1 MKNESNKIVTVHY
14 MNKHKEFTLDDIK
27 TIWDPTKSWQEATK
41 DDLDET
47 YLYQYN
53 NVPTLYIKYNGIK
66 LGISKT
72 ISDFQ

>member
-1 MKNESNKIVTVHY
+1 MKESNKAITVQY
-14 MNKHKEFTLDDIK
+14 MGKSKEFTLDDIK

-41 DDLDET
+41 DDPDEA

-53 NVPTLYIKYNGIK
+53 NVPTLYIKYSGIK

-72 ISDFQ
+72 LKDFQ